1 MNYSKMVS
9 LNVYSSRLF
18 HAIALVLVICF
29 HIAPQAESIGED
41 AVLDFLEQ
49 LRVRMCHPIP
59 QLGLPA
65 LDPFQITQVEAQMNN
80 KYIIDFT
87 GSMTDFKLTGLSDFI
102 LNDFRISM
110 IRKSIFNVTLPL
122 TALNSIYTAK
132 GSLAYIANLAG
143 DGDAEAYVKDFSLGI
158 SFSFKT
164 GKYLGIRN
172 LSIQIKVGEVYI
184 DFENLLEEE
193 RINDFFHSLINEL
206 GLELLGDLWTD
217 EQGFVEQN
225 VQERVNVFIG
235 QYTLSDIM
243 KIIGSE
249 GGESIFINGPPGDCK
264 DVTTS
269 NETFGTTANTY
280 KKNTTLK
287 Q

>member
-1 MNYSKMVS
+1 MVS

-18 HAIALVLVICF
+18 HAIALVLAVCF

-87 GSMTDFKLTGLSDFI
+87 GSMTNFKLTGLSDFI

-172 LSIQIKVGEVYI
+172 LSIMIKVGEVYI

-217 EQGFVEQN
+217 EQGLVEQN

-264 DVTTS
+264 DLTTS
-269 NETFGTTANTY
+269 NKTFGATANTY
-280 KKNTTLK
+280 KNNTTLK